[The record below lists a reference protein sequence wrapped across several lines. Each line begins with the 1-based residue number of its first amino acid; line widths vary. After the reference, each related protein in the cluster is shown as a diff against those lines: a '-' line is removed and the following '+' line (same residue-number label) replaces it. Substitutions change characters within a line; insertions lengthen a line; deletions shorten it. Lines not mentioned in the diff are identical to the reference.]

1 MDNLTLGKAAA
12 IVSGTLSPESASHQP
27 VSGTS
32 IDSRRVP
39 RESLFFPLKGSQ
51 FDGHQFVNDAAAAG
65 AVGAVVSR
73 DWYRAARS
81 GRVGEIP
88 LIVVDNP
95 LEALQ
100 RVAEWWRAEI
110 QGKVVAVTGS
120 NGKTIV
126 KDALIRILSST
137 YSCSGSPDSFNSQIG
152 VPLSVIRTARQVD
165 HAVFEAG
172 ISGPG
177 DMKNLQAI
185 LKPDFGILTN
195 IGFAHVA
202 AFGSRDAIANE
213 KTDLFRDIPESGW
226 ILVPSEERVLDRHI
240 SSLACRV
247 YRFGQ
252 TSSELPFVE
261 HHQFVNDGT
270 RLVMRFPSGDAVT
283 LNVSTP
289 SREIVSDIEIAA
301 GAAYL
306 LGVSADSIASVLTD
320 YSPSSTRMEIWRSP
334 AGFTLINDTCS
345 SDPLSVK
352 SALKS
357 LASLKQDGG
366 RKIFVFGGMRELGP
380 HEVEEH
386 TGVGLLAAQSS
397 VDTLVLVGQ
406 NIAGSTARAFAEA
419 APASRILRCS
429 SPEEAKNALLPGLQW
444 GDTVLVKGPRNMGIA
459 RVAREIM
466 EAMAPSRLIVD
477 LQAIGENITR
487 FKHLVGPQTR
497 ILAMVKALAYGS
509 EATRLAIEL
518 QRMEVDCFGV
528 ASADE
533 GGALRRAGVDIP
545 VLVMMWTPEE
555 AEKVVRHHLTPVIGS
570 FENIGALAAAARD
583 HGKAVDVHIEVD
595 TGMGRLGVSPELAP
609 ELARQLS
616 ATASLRLTGMMTHFA
631 CADDPTQD
639 QFTNEQI
646 SRFRT
651 TVTDLEK
658 AGFTGLLLH
667 ACATAAAVR
676 FPPARLDMVRIG
688 VGMYGIYPSGAV
700 AEGIDLELAVSL
712 VSRVAEVRSFNKGD
726 RIGYGSTFVVRE
738 DNFRVGVVPMG
749 YHDGIPL
756 ALSNCGSVLV
766 NGKPAPIIGRIS
778 MDSMMIDLSNAPD
791 AEPRSDVLIYG
802 RHGGYTVRPEDVA
815 ATSNTIPYELLARL
829 GPRVQRIF
837 IRE

>member
-12 IVSGTLSPESASHQP
+12 IVSGILYPASASHQP

-39 RESLFFPLKGSQ
+39 PESLFFPLKGSQ
-51 FDGHQFVNDAAAAG
+51 FDGHQFVDDAAAAG
-65 AVGAVVSR
+65 AVGAVVGR
-73 DWYRAARS
+73 DWYEAGSVRDLK
-81 GRVGEIP
+81 IP
-88 LIVVDNP
+88 LIVVDSP
-95 LEALQ
+95 LAALQ
-100 RVAEWWRAEI
+100 QVATWWRS
-110 QGKVVAVTGS
+110 QLNGRVVAVTGS

-126 KDALIRILSST
+126 KDALVRLLSST
-137 YSCSGSPDSFNSQIG
+137 YSSSGSPDSFNSQIG
-152 VPLSVIRTARQVD
+152 VPLSVIRTVRQVEFP
-165 HAVFEAG
+165 VFEAG

-177 DMKNLQAI
+177 DMRSLEAI

-195 IGFAHVA
+195 IGFAHIA
-202 AFGSRDAIANE
+202 SFGSRDAIANE
-213 KTDLFRDIPESGW
+213 KADLFRSIPESGW
-226 ILVPSEERVLDRHI
+226 LLVPSEERVMDRHI

-247 YRFGQ
+247 YRFGRASQ
-252 TSSELPFVE
+252 ELPFVE
-261 HHQFVNDGT
+261 HYQFVNDGT
-270 RLVMRFPSGDAVT
+270 RLTMRFPSGDSVT
-283 LNVSTP
+283 LNISTP
-289 SREIVSDIEIAA
+289 SREIVSDVEIAA
-301 GAAYL
+301 SAAYL
-306 LGVSADSIASVLTD
+306 LGVSADSIAGALTD
-320 YSPSSTRMEIWRSP
+320 YTPSGTRMEIWRSP

-352 SALKS
+352 SALKT

-386 TGVGLLAAQSS
+386 AGVGQLAAQSS
-397 VDTLVLVGQ
+397 VDTLVVVGE
-406 NIAGSTARAFAEA
+406 NVAAETAHAFTA
-419 APASRILRCS
+419 ASPASRILRCS
-429 SPEEAKNALLPGLQW
+429 TPEEVKGALLPGLQW

-477 LQAIGENITR
+477 LQAVGENITR
-487 FKHLVGPQTR
+487 FKRLVGPHTR

-509 EATRLAIEL
+509 EATRLSIEL
-518 QRMEVDCFGV
+518 QRMGVDCFGV

-533 GGALRRAGVDIP
+533 GGALRRSGVDIP

-555 AEKVVRHHLTPVIGS
+555 AEKVIRHNLTPVIGS
-570 FENIGALAAAARD
+570 FENIDALVAAAREL
-583 HGKAVDVHIEVD
+583 GKTVDVHIEVD
-595 TGMGRLGVSPELAP
+595 TGMGRLGIAPDLACD
-609 ELARQLS
+609 LARQIS
-616 ATASLRLTGMMTHFA
+616 ATTSLRLTGMMTHFA
-631 CADDPTQD
+631 CADDPSQD

-646 SRFRT
+646 RRFQA
-651 TVTDLEK
+651 TVADMKK
-658 AGFTGLLLH
+658 AGFAGLLLH
-667 ACATAAAVR
+667 ACATAATVR
-676 FPPARLDMVRIG
+676 FPAARFDMVRIG

-712 VSRVAEVRSFNKGD
+712 VSRVAEVRLFNKGD
-726 RIGYGSTFVVRE
+726 RIGYGSTFVVPA
-738 DNFRVGVVPMG
+738 DNYRVGVVPMG

-778 MDSMMIDLSNAPD
+778 MDSMMIDLSGVPD
-791 AEPRSDVLIYG
+791 AQPRADVLIYG

-815 ATSNTIPYELLARL
+815 ATGNTIPYELLARL

>member
-12 IVSGTLSPESASHQP
+12 IVGGTLSPESAGDRP
-27 VSGTS
+27 VSGAS

-39 RESLFFPLKGSQ
+39 RESLFFPLRGSQ
-51 FDGHQFVNDAAAAG
+51 FDGHQFVADAAAAG

-73 DWYRAARS
+73 NWYEGHSVWGSR
-81 GRVGEIP
+81 IP
-88 LIVVDNP
+88 LIVVDDP
-95 LEALQ
+95 LAALQ
-100 RVAEWWRAEI
+100 RVAQWWRSEL
-110 QGKVVAVTGS
+110 QGKALAVTGS

-126 KDALIRILSST
+126 KDVLIRLLSST
-137 YSCSGSPDSFNSQIG
+137 YSSSGSPDSFNSQIG
-152 VPLSVIRTARQVD
+152 VPLSVIRTARQVEY
-165 HAVFEAG
+165 AVFEAG

-177 DMKNLQAI
+177 DMKSLQAI

-195 IGFAHVA
+195 IGFAHIA
-202 AFGSRDAIANE
+202 SFGSRDAIAGE
-213 KTDLFRDIPESGW
+213 KTDLFSGIPESGW
-226 ILVPSEERVLDRHI
+226 ILAPSDVLVLDRHL
-240 SSLACRV
+240 SSLACRI

-252 TSSELPFVE
+252 PSDDLPFIE
-261 HHQFVNDGT
+261 HYQFVDDGT
-270 RLVMRFPSGDAVT
+270 RLAMRFPGGDSVT
-283 LNVSTP
+283 VNVSTP
-289 SREIVSDIEIAA
+289 SREIVSDVEIAA

-306 LGVSADSIASVLTD
+306 LGVSADSIAGALTD
-320 YSPSSTRMEIWRSP
+320 YTPSGTRMEIWRSP

-352 SALKS
+352 SALKT
-357 LASLKQDGG
+357 LASLKQEGG
-366 RKIFVFGGMRELGP
+366 RKIFVFGGMRELGT

-386 TGVGLLAAQSS
+386 AGVGLLAAQSS
-397 VDTLVLVGQ
+397 IDTLVLVGQ
-406 NIAGSTARAFAEA
+406 NIASATARAFIEA
-419 APASRILRCS
+419 SPASRIVRCS
-429 SPEEAKNALLPGLQW
+429 NPEEVKNTLLPGLQW

-459 RVAREIM
+459 GVAREIM

-477 LQAIGENITR
+477 LQAVGENITR
-487 FKHLVGPQTR
+487 FKRLVGPRTR

-509 EATRLAIEL
+509 EATRLSIEL
-518 QRMEVDCFGV
+518 QRMGVDCFGV
-528 ASADE
+528 ASSDE
-533 GGALRRAGVDIP
+533 GGALRRSGVDIP

-555 AEKVVRHHLTPVIGS
+555 AEKVVRHNLTPVISS
-570 FENIGALAAAARD
+570 FENIDALVAAAREQ
-583 HGKAVDVHIEVD
+583 GKVLDVHIEVD
-595 TGMGRLGVSPELAP
+595 TGMGRLGVAPDLAP
-609 ELARQLS
+609 DLARQIS

-631 CADDPTQD
+631 CADDPSQD
-639 QFTNEQI
+639 PFTNEQI

-651 TVTDLEK
+651 TVAEVEK

-676 FPPARLDMVRIG
+676 FPAARFDMVRIG
-688 VGMYGIYPSGAV
+688 VGMYGIYPSDAV

-712 VSRVAEVRSFNKGD
+712 VSRVAEVRLFRKGD
-726 RIGYGSTFVVRE
+726 RIGYGSTFVVPK

-766 NGKPAPIIGRIS
+766 NGKAAPIIGRIS
-778 MDSMMIDLSNAPD
+778 MDSMMIDLSGVPD
-791 AEPRSDVLIYG
+791 AQPRADVLIYG
-802 RHGGYTVRPEDVA
+802 RHGGYTVRPEAVA